1 MLSPLP
7 GPAPPLP
14 SAVLTGLVVS
24 LPRLPLLLRLPISVW
39 ELDCDI
45 PSKKGLWAAKQHS
58 QGQSGAAR
66 PQNSNLWSAERAGF
80 LERLKT
86 RASRMSGERDT
97 AEADGGGGWT
107 EGLKRVLSGLLSVKR
122 HLYPE
127 GWRFIRGEEP
137 RFLVM
142 GGGEKG
148 LGDGVASG
156 DRGFGPHLSL
166 GFGVL
171 RMLSVSS
178 ISGPLSLGLYISRL
192 SYSSSKSSST
202 SRICSRDTCSS
213 PKPTYGGRQNL

>member
-1 MLSPLP
+1 M
-7 GPAPPLP
+7 
-14 SAVLTGLVVS
+14 
-24 LPRLPLLLRLPISVW
+24 
-39 ELDCDI
+39 
-45 PSKKGLWAAKQHS
+45 
-58 QGQSGAAR
+58 
-66 PQNSNLWSAERAGF
+66 
-80 LERLKT
+80 
-86 RASRMSGERDT
+86 
-97 AEADGGGGWT
+97 GGGGP
-107 EGLKRVLSGLLSVKR
+107 GLKDLRKFYCGFCQLNDD
-122 HLYPE
+122 LYLE

-137 RFLVM
+137 RFPVM

-156 DRGFGPHLSL
+156 DRGCGPHLSL

-213 PKPTYGGRQNL
+213 PKPTWGGRQNL